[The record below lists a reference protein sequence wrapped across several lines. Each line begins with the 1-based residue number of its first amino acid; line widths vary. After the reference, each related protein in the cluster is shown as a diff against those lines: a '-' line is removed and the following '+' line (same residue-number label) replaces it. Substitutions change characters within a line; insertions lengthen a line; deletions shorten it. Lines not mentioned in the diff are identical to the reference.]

1 MTWQEAQ
8 GNCSSMQGR
17 LPEITNSED
26 NKASCIC
33 PFVRL
38 SFLYRPVEL
47 SWLGFVRQSGEWKY
61 LSNKEKITFSD
72 WRPDYDNGNCSVT
85 SPHDKWWPFSCY
97 ITRTNVVCEY
107 V

>member
-26 NKASCIC
+26 NKSLKDLIYKQK
-33 PFVRL
+33 L
-38 SFLYRPVEL
+38 EL

-107 V
+107 VK